1 MKQQFSYFD
10 VQLSITHDSYRKYMV
25 SLRKMPN
32 LAARSLQFRKH
43 KHWTY
48 TIVKTLGVED
58 CQNISIKRMK
68 SKVLSLIV

>member
-1 MKQQFSYFD
+1 MG
-10 VQLSITHDSYRKYMV
+10 
-25 SLRKMPN
+25 
-32 LAARSLQFRKH
+32 
-43 KHWTY
+43 